1 MNQVESVA
9 LVRRHLL
16 SLFGN
21 NRLRRGRDLNFNYTW
36 PGLRVKFFGL
46 LTEVFSLVVLV
57 QRRRMEVD
65 LLTCAMQNNPEGFNS
80 VTKHLP
86 GSSPTLGAGLC

>member
-9 LVRRHLL
+9 LLCRHLL

-21 NRLRRGRDLNFNYTW
+21 NRLRRGRNLNFNYTS
-36 PGLRVKFFGL
+36 PGLRVKFFWL

-57 QRRRMEVD
+57 QRHRVELD
-65 LLTCAMQNNPEGFNS
+65 LLTCVMQNSPEGFNS

-86 GSSPTLGAGLC
+86 GSSPILGADLS